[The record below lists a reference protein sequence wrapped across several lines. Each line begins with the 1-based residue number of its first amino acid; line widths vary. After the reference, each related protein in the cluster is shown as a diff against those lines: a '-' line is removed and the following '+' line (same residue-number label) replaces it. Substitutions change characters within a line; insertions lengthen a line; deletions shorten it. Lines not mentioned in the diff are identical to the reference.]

1 MLHNLAQLRRYR
13 GLIQSLVA
21 RELKARY
28 RGSVL
33 GFFWSF
39 INPLL
44 LLLVYSFVF
53 KYIMPARFQGIGEHY
68 ELFLFCG
75 ILPWTWFSSSLLESA
90 GVLISGGNLIK
101 KVLFP
106 AEILPIVTVLANM
119 VHFFFGLSI
128 LAVFL
133 VWFQRPVNLVEL
145 AWFPV
150 TIAVQLVMTLGFALI
165 LSALTVHFRDLRDI
179 LGNVMTFWFFA
190 TPIIYPYFMVQ
201 EGWQQTL
208 LKLNPFTHLAITY
221 QEILFFDGPVGH
233 WYWLLVLAVISV
245 VFFLFGYWVFDRLR
259 DTFAEEV

>member
-1 MLHNLAQLRRYR
+1 MLHNLARLSRYR

-21 RELKARY
+21 RELKAKY

-44 LLLVYSFVF
+44 LLLIYSFVF
-53 KYIMPARFQGIGEHY
+53 KYLLPAKWQGIDHY

-75 ILPWTWFSSSLLESA
+75 LLPWTWFSASLLESS

-106 AEILPIVTVLANM
+106 AEILPIVTVLANL
-119 VHFFFGLSI
+119 VHFFLGLTI
-128 LAVFL
+128 LGLFL
-133 VWFQRPVNLVEL
+133 VYYQRPLHLVEL

-150 TIAVQLVMTLGFALI
+150 VVFVQLIFTLGCALL
-165 LSALTVHFRDLRDI
+165 LSALTVHFRDVRDI
-179 LGNVMTFWFFA
+179 LGHLMTFWFFA
-190 TPIIYPYFMVQ
+190 TPIIYPYMVMQ
-201 EGWQQTL
+201 DWQMRL
-208 LKLNPFTHLAITY
+208 LKLNPFTYLAIVY
-221 QEILFFDGPVGH
+221 QEILFFEGPVGH
-233 WYWLLVLAVISV
+233 WKRLLAVGVGSV
-245 VFFLFGYWVFDRLR
+245 VFFLFGYFVFDRLR